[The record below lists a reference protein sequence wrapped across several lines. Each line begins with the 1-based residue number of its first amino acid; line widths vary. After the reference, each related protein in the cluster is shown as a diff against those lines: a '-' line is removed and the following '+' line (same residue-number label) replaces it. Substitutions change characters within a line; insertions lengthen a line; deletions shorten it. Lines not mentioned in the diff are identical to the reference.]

1 MLEATQALGLPAR
14 PVGTVLPL
22 AMALFRISAP
32 TAIGLAT
39 LALASLNGIELG
51 LGQLGLVALL
61 AVLNNLVIAGLP
73 NQISFFA
80 AYAPVALAVGVPIE
94 LLPLF
99 LAVDTI
105 PDMFATAA
113 NVTADVAVTTILTE
127 RATGIDPEPFS

>member
-1 MLEATQALGLPAR
+1 
-14 PVGTVLPL
+14 
-22 AMALFRISAP
+22 MALFRISAP

-39 LALASLNGIELG
+39 LALARLNGIELG

-113 NVTADVAVTTILTE
+113 NVTADVAVTLILTE
-127 RATGIDPEPFS
+127 GATEEAGEALVASRSSP